1 MNNTFEALL
10 AAPVPR
16 GLHGLIRTRT
26 DGKRS
31 KRVMCC
37 PTLGQKGGKNAR
49 FMTLEEMV
57 VHISGAGV
65 DCK

>member
-1 MNNTFEALL
+1 
-10 AAPVPR
+10 
-16 GLHGLIRTRT
+16 
-26 DGKRS
+26 
-31 KRVMCC
+31 VMCC
-37 PTLGQKGGKNAR
+37 PTLGQKGGQNAR